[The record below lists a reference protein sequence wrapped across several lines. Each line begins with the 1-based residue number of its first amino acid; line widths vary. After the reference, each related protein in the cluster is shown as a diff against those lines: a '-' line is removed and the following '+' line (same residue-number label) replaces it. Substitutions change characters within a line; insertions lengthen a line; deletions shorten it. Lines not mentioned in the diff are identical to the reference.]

1 MGQYQ
6 IYIVITVL
14 SLICNLVLGS
24 VTLAVDHRHRLNR
37 SFAALAFGI
46 AWWALMKLAITFSA
60 TEEWASL
67 FYRLSGLG
75 WTFLPAYYVHVV
87 YSLIR
92 KSGGVRRHVAL
103 AFLVVAAALY
113 VTLWT
118 GDVMLGGMQME
129 EWGYTDVPGP
139 LFVAGFQPFLIGSF
153 VYLIVELVL
162 YSSRAAMRAD
172 RMNGLLVLF
181 GMLVPFVGGG
191 LTNMLLPSLGIY
203 VIELAVPLTTVNAI
217 LIAYAGY
224 RYRLLSYRVDYVSRA
239 IIAAIDEPL
248 VIIDV
253 DGRVGIANDPA
264 LELLGR
270 ERSDLVGGHVN
281 DLLVDRRFDDDFRKN
296 VRAKG
301 SHVWRVTISREEDEP
316 LETVLKASELRNDR
330 GVLVGYVLVGRTP
343 TP

>member
-60 TEEWASL
+60 TEEWAAL
-67 FYRLSGLG
+67 FYKLSGFG
-75 WTFLPAYYVHVV
+75 WTFLPVYYVHVV

-92 KSGGVRRHVAL
+92 KSGGARRIVAS
-103 AFLVVAAALY
+103 AFVIASSALCIS
-113 VTLWT
+113 LWI
-118 GDVMLGGMQME
+118 GDIMLGGMQME
-129 EWGYTDVPGP
+129 EWGFTDVPGP
-139 LFVAGFQPFLIGSF
+139 LFSLGFQPFLIGSF
-153 VYLIVELVL
+153 VYLIVELIM

-181 GMLVPFVGGG
+181 GMLIPLVGGG
-191 LTNMLLPSLGIY
+191 LTNMLLPTLGIY

-224 RYRLLSYRVDYVSRA
+224 RYRLLSYRVDYVSKA

-248 VIIDV
+248 VVIDV
-253 DGRVGIANDPA
+253 DGRVGIANDAA

-270 ERSDLVGGHVN
+270 ERSDVVGGHVN
-281 DLLVDRRFDDDFRKN
+281 DFLEGRKFDDDFKKN
-296 VRAKG
+296 VGAKK
-301 SHVWRVTISREEDEP
+301 SHTWRVELSRGEGDP
-316 LETVLKASELRNDR
+316 LETGIKASELCNDR
-330 GVLVGYVLVGRTP
+330 GVLVGYVLVGRAP

>member
-37 SFAALAFGI
+37 SFAALAFGL

-60 TEEWASL
+60 TEEWAAF
-67 FYRLSGLG
+67 FYKLSGFG
-75 WTFLPAYYVHVV
+75 WMFLPAYYVHVV

-92 KSGGVRRHVAL
+92 KSGGWRRIVAA
-103 AFLVVAAALY
+103 AFLVVSAVLY

-129 EWGYTDVPGP
+129 EWGFTDVPGP
-139 LFVAGFQPFLIGSF
+139 LFSLGFQPFLIGSF
-153 VYLIVELVL
+153 IYLIVELIM

-181 GMLVPFVGGG
+181 GMLIPLVGGG
-191 LTNMLLPSLGIY
+191 LTNMLLPSLGIF

-217 LIAYAGY
+217 MIAYAGY

-239 IIAAIDEPL
+239 IIEAIDEPL
-248 VIIDV
+248 VVIDV
-253 DGRVGIANDPA
+253 DGRVGIANDA
-264 LELLGR
+264 SLELLGR
-270 ERSDLVGGHVN
+270 ERSDVVGIHVN
-281 DLLVDRRFDDDFRKN
+281 DLLEDRRFDDDFRKN
-296 VRAKG
+296 VRAKRY
-301 SHVWRVTISREEDEP
+301 HVWRVTISRGEGEP
-316 LETVLKASELRNDR
+316 LETDLKASELRNDR
-330 GVLVGYVLVGRTP
+330 GVLVGYVLVGGTP

>member
-14 SLICNLVLGS
+14 SLIGNLVLGS
-24 VTLAVDHRHRLNR
+24 VSLAVDHRHRLNR
-37 SFAALAFGI
+37 SFAALAFGL

-67 FYRLSGLG
+67 FYKLSGFG

-87 YSLIR
+87 YSMIR
-92 KSGGVRRHVAL
+92 KAGGARRYGAAVFVIVSSAL
-103 AFLVVAAALY
+103 CIS
-113 VTLWT
+113 LWT
-118 GDVMLGGMQME
+118 GDVMLGGMQMQ

-139 LFVAGFQPFLIGSF
+139 LFIMGFQPFLIGSF
-153 VYLIVELVL
+153 IYLIVELIV

-181 GMLVPFVGGG
+181 GMLIPLVGGG

-203 VIELAVPLTTVNAI
+203 VIELAVPLTTINAI
-217 LIAYAGY
+217 MIAYAGY

-239 IIAAIDEPL
+239 IITAIDEPL
-248 VIIDV
+248 VVIDV
-253 DGRVGIANDPA
+253 DGRVGIANDAA
-264 LELLGR
+264 LGFLGG
-270 ERSDLVGGHVN
+270 ERSDVVGSHVN
-281 DLLVDRRFDDDFRKN
+281 DFLEGRKFDDDFKKN
-296 VRAKG
+296 VGAKK
-301 SHVWRVTISREEDEP
+301 SHTWRVDLSREAGESFEADI
-316 LETVLKASELRNDR
+316 KASELRNDR
-330 GVLVGYVLVGRTP
+330 GVLVGYVLVGKTP